1 MKAVKEPWRRTNHY
15 RALLQMLLIIQRLDK
30 LAAMRVD
37 FTERGM
43 LEPTKIQELRRMIGK
58 PSDS

>member
-1 MKAVKEPWRRTNHY
+1 
-15 RALLQMLLIIQRLDK
+15 
-30 LAAMRVD
+30 MRVD

-43 LEPTKIQELRRMIGK
+43 LEPSELQEALRMIGK